1 MTKQRLIIIAAAI
14 AIAGLGGWATFKG
27 RHTAEFRTA
36 SVERG
41 DIDATIS
48 ATGTSN
54 AVVSVQVGS
63 QVSGNIKALYADFN
77 TKVSK
82 GQLVALIDPEIFQA
96 KVNQARANL
105 DNARAGLLNATAV
118 ASKSQAD
125 IASAAA
131 ARENAKAQVAKEQAA
146 WRDADVKLKRRLTL
160 LGQGIMSKEDP
171 DSP

>member
-14 AIAGLGGWATFKG
+14 VIAGLGGWAIFKG
-27 RHTAEFRTA
+27 RHTAEFRTV

-77 TKVSK
+77 TRVRK
-82 GQLVALIDPEIFQA
+82 GQVVAEIDPQLFQA
-96 KVNQARANL
+96 RVDQ
-105 DNARAGLLNATAV
+105 
-118 ASKSQAD
+118 
-125 IASAAA
+125 
-131 ARENAKAQVAKEQAA
+131 
-146 WRDADVKLKRRLTL
+146 
-160 LGQGIMSKEDP
+160 
-171 DSP
+171 